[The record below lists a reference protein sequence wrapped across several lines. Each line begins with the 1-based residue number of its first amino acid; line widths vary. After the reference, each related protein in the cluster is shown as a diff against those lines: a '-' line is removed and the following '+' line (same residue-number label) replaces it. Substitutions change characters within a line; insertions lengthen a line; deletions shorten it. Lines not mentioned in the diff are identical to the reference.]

1 MTEKEIMRHVD
12 HTQLKAFATW
22 EDIKKLCDE
31 AVEYQTASV
40 CIPPCYIQ
48 RVKEAYGEQIN
59 ICTVVGFSTRLQCD
73 RGEDRR
79 DKEGAGGRCV

>member
-31 AVEYQTASV
+31 AVGISDCFGMHSAMLHSESEGGIRRTDQYL
-40 CIPPCYIQ
+40 
-48 RVKEAYGEQIN
+48 YGRR
-59 ICTVVGFSTRLQCD
+59 FSTR
-73 RGEDRR
+73 
-79 DKEGAGGRCV
+79 VTV